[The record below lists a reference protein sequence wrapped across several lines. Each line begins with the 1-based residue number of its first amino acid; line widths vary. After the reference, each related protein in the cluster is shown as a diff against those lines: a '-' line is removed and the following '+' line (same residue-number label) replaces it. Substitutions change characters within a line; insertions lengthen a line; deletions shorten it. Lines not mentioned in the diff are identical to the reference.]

1 MGVFQG
7 NFMFGN
13 KILILTA
20 FAVVMALFA
29 ICPAETHAVIP
40 QPNKEVTQ
48 LFDDNGGVIPEQ
60 KPSTPV
66 ETWTGK
72 VKIAGVVKRVD
83 TTISSKPIVEGSKA
97 IVYKGTAYA
106 PKKAPRAVQAVIW
119 AGNKIRNLP
128 YLWGGGHGSFKA
140 SGYDCSGSVSY
151 ALYGAKLIKAPMA
164 SGGYYSWGKPGP
176 GKWITIYTN
185 SGHMYMHIAGIRFDT
200 SGANPSRWQSDLRPS
215 SAYALRHPINL

>member
-1 MGVFQG
+1 MLSS
-7 NFMFGN
+7 

-29 ICPAETHAVIP
+29 ICPAETHAAIP

-72 VKIAGVVKRVD
+72 VKVAGVVKRVD
-83 TTISSKPIVEGSKA
+83 TTVSSKPIVEGSKA
-97 IVYKGTAYA
+97 IVYKGMAYA
-106 PKKAPRAVQAVIW
+106 PKTAPKIVKTVIW
-119 AGNKIRNLP
+119 TGNKIRNLP
-128 YLWGGGHGSFKA
+128 YVWGGGHGSWIA

-151 ALYGAKLIKAPMA
+151 ALHGAGLLKTTMT
-164 SGGYYSWGKPGP
+164 SGDLASWGKSGA
-176 GKWITIYTN
+176 GKWITIYAN
-185 SGHMYMHIAGIRFDT
+185 GGHVYMHVAGVRFDT